1 MARLKASDKA
11 KRLVW
16 RISDRAPLGEW
27 VDPNIPAQPPPKSL
41 PEVSSGKWVR
51 SSFDLLNGVD
61 VDDSPN
67 TVPDELFDELF
78 PPARDSA
85 KPGER

>member
-1 MARLKASDKA
+1 M
-11 KRLVW
+11 
-16 RISDRAPLGEW
+16 GEW
-27 VDPNIPAQPPPKSL
+27 VDPSAPREPQPKKEL
-41 PEVSSGKWVR
+41 PEVSSGSWVV

-78 PPARDSA
+78 PPRDDHKA
-85 KPGER
+85 TDK